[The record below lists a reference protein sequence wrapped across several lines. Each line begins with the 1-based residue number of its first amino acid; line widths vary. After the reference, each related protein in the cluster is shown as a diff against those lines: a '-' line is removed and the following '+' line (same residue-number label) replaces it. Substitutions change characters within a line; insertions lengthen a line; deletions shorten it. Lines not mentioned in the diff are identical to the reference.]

1 MHNKHTN
8 ISWDIFTSYSNEE
21 KCTSKCNV
29 TKITIPNQGEKII
42 VVVGRI
48 VVEGFEQLT
57 LHTNSKEVD
66 PGTSLSPP
74 P

>member
-1 MHNKHTN
+1 MIKN
-8 ISWDIFTSYSNEE
+8 
-21 KCTSKCNV
+21 
-29 TKITIPNQGEKII
+29 TIPNQGEKII

-57 LHTNSKEVD
+57 LHTNSKEVY